1 MVYSYLKNIFYNYS
15 EALNDYIYE
24 ALKNYNDFNYS
35 MTLFYNFIVNN
46 RNLIR
51 DLKEALNN
59 DTVLNALSQAIHY
72 EDKVVDGLKNLI
84 LSDNNTVEFIF
95 EIVQYKSIINVIFI
109 MIRNAEKGYN
119 AMNDIPNLMRAI
131 NDLGQRYY
139 DNFLE
144 IVINTLKKE
153 TTFEVYLSFLV
164 DNFVQKAGKILIN
177 DYKIFQFDVSPD
189 CRYLINNTYF
199 SYSTKL
205 SKLRGFYISKIIQ
218 ESRINKNELLLY
230 DSCLKNKNTI
240 NEMSILD
247 YNVQPAFIFGIVDDI
262 ENKKKLR
269 KSILNEKY
277 NYLLALCL
285 PYGIYKNSSENNPMC
300 TQKDYANIL
309 RNFLSLSFDMNT
321 SFVTP
326 LKMLDI
332 DEFKPKEYIFCI
344 ISILFAAI
352 PLFIVLFLYLYKKIK
367 SKNSIK
373 GKIIYQLKTK
383 KDKNSSLNIN
393 NENLINNS
401 SQKIF
406 ILPKWYNLLK
416 GSFDLTKNFKEL
428 FNFEKYRTN
437 FNNIVGI
444 TYMKGIQGIAMILY
458 VFGQTF
464 LILCNLPIKEFKIAP
479 FYKLIKDYKYFPI
492 LFIGLRY
499 CPRIIFS
506 CSGYTLMYKYL
517 CFLEQEHDYYFFKF
531 LFSQSHK
538 YIMLIFIALFMRYS
552 IYYIDTIIWQ
562 RRRPMLEIFK
572 YNFENS
578 NENYVEHL
586 FMYLMYYVG
595 DEEFANRQNIIQYFY
610 VPLNEIFFYKLKVL
624 FNILYYFL
632 IINIF

>member
-1 MVYSYLKNIFYNYS
+1 MDTSNIT
-15 EALNDYIYE
+15 
-24 ALKNYNDFNYS
+24 S
-35 MTLFYNFIVNN
+35 M
-46 RNLIR
+46 
-51 DLKEALNN
+51 
-59 DTVLNALSQAIHY
+59 
-72 EDKVVDGLKNLI
+72 
-84 LSDNNTVEFIF
+84 
-95 EIVQYKSIINVIFI
+95 
-109 MIRNAEKGYN
+109 
-119 AMNDIPNLMRAI
+119 
-131 NDLGQRYY
+131 
-139 DNFLE
+139 
-144 IVINTLKKE
+144 
-153 TTFEVYLSFLV
+153 
-164 DNFVQKAGKILIN
+164 
-177 DYKIFQFDVSPD
+177 
-189 CRYLINNTYF
+189 
-199 SYSTKL
+199 
-205 SKLRGFYISKIIQ
+205 
-218 ESRINKNELLLY
+218 
-230 DSCLKNKNTI
+230 
-240 NEMSILD
+240 
-247 YNVQPAFIFGIVDDI
+247 
-262 ENKKKLR
+262 
-269 KSILNEKY
+269 
-277 NYLLALCL
+277 
-285 PYGIYKNSSENNPMC
+285 
-300 TQKDYANIL
+300 NIL
-309 RNFLSLSFDMNT
+309 YKDQF
-321 SFVTP
+321 
-326 LKMLDI
+326 
-332 DEFKPKEYIFCI
+332 EPKEYFFCI
-344 ISILFAAI
+344 ISIILAAI
-352 PLFIVLFLYLYKKIK
+352 PLLIILFLYIYKKIK
-367 SKNSIK
+367 NKNNIK
-373 GKIIYQLKTK
+373 GKIINQLKSK

-437 FNNIVGI
+437 FNNVIGI
-444 TYMKGIQGIAMILY
+444 TYIKGIQGIAMIFY

-479 FYKLIKDYKYFPI
+479 FYKLIKNYKYFPI

-610 VPLNEIFFYKLKVL
+610 VPLNEIFFFIFGTILISLGYKFK
-624 FNILYYFL
+624 IKIYFL
-632 IINIF
+632 FSIFRKIFYVYF